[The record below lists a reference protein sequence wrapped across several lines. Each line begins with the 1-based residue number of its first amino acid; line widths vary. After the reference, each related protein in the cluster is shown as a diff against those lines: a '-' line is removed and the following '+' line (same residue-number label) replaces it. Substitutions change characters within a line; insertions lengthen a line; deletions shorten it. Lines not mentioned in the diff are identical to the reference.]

1 MSDLVVVMVVV
12 AADRR
17 MRAKLWRVKMKTVVL
32 LMMFRVGQSD

>member
-1 MSDLVVVMVVV
+1 MSDLVVVV
-12 AADRR
+12 AAVRI